1 LVRLGLIKSGLTSE
15 KSFWEKGQM
24 LYRRW
29 ADDVSWFGGEGTL
42 VLLGVGA
49 GQDLDKFFKGL
60 AWTWKIFL
68 KGWPF
73 RNT

>member
-1 LVRLGLIKSGLTSE
+1 
-15 KSFWEKGQM
+15 M